1 MKTMELCL
9 MARAPHEAA
18 FAGTDSVPGVRVA
31 VLDGRQTVPTIT
43 RDLAKRVTD
52 GGSIV
57 VITTLRLLEEV
68 NTALETA
75 GFGQPRFLK
84 TEDGSPRQPW
94 GMGQDD
100 TTYAV
105 LARHKKGPFVF
116 NERYHS
122 GRLNGQPN
130 DPSPAFTGNLKGAQ
144 GAVARTDVW
153 PVGEAARIRHTVSE
167 VFSIHT
173 LPGDHMLLDQRL
185 VDAMAHDTTTPMPVL
200 FRTRPEKPVLSDEAQ
215 KRRDERDAQRAALA
229 TAQQDTKA

>member
-1 MKTMELCL
+1 MELCL
-9 MARAPHEAA
+9 MARTAHEAA
-18 FAGTDSVPGVRVA
+18 FIKGDDGQGVRVV
-31 VLDGRQTVPTIT
+31 VLDGRQITPTIT

-52 GGSIV
+52 GGAV
-57 VITTLRLLEEV
+57 VILTTPRLLEEA

-94 GMGQDD
+94 GMGHDD

-130 DPSPAFTGNLKGAQ
+130 NPSPNTTGALKGAQ

-153 PVGEAARIRHTVSE
+153 PRGEAERIRHTVSE

-173 LPGDHMLLDQRL
+173 LVGDRMLLDQKL
-185 VDAMAHDTTTPMPVL
+185 VDAMAHNISAPIVVL
-200 FRTRPEKPVLSDEAQ
+200 FRTRPEKPALSDEAQ
-215 KRRDERDAQRAALA
+215 KRRDARNAQLAALA
-229 TAQQDTKA
+229 ATQDTNP